1 MVRKD
6 EYPDFE
12 VPSIEDGKHAGV
24 IGVGGLLLARIPV
37 EPVEERSKYF
47 RDQARNQMT
56 AVDNDLAREEHPA
69 MPIHKAERQSRVSF
83 GGSRKSED

>member
-1 MVRKD
+1 
-6 EYPDFE
+6 
-12 VPSIEDGKHAGV
+12 
-24 IGVGGLLLARIPV
+24 
-37 EPVEERSKYF
+37 
-47 RDQARNQMT
+47 MT